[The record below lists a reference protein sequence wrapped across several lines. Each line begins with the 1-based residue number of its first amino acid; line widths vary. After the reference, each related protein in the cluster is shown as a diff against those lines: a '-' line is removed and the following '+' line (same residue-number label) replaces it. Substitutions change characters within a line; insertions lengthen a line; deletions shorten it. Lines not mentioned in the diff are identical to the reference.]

1 MLYRQRNVTMDNWIS
16 TKELDKGIDDLPAIS
31 ITTQNNLRAKR
42 KLTYTK
48 IGTKVVYKK
57 EWILDYLKSNIRKA
71 HPKAD

>member
-1 MLYRQRNVTMDNWIS
+1 MCHWI
-16 TKELDKGIDDLPAIS
+16 TPKDLEDGIDGLPSIS

-57 EWILDYLKSNIRKA
+57 EWILNYLKSNIRKA
-71 HPKAD
+71 QPKDD

>member
-1 MLYRQRNVTMDNWIS
+1 MSHWI
-16 TKELDKGIDDLPAIS
+16 TPRDVENGIDDLPSIS

-57 EWILDYLKSNIRKA
+57 EWILDYLNSNIRKA
-71 HPKAD
+71 YPKTKHAI